1 MQPDLRRAVPVTT
14 TDGVRKKKPKP
25 TPKLR
30 QELSLLNNAQ
40 RDEIR
45 RLYYQVADALPR
57 LATALELADLDTG
70 ESPGALLNQHF
81 ACCEMLEAMKKLHL
95 GKYL

>member
-1 MQPDLRRAVPVTT
+1 MT
-14 TDGVRKKKPKP
+14 RKR
-25 TPKLR
+25 TNASEPKLR
-30 QELSLLNNAQ
+30 RELGKLQNAQ

-45 RLYYQVADALPR
+45 RLYYQVADALPG

-70 ESPGALLNQHF
+70 ESTGALLDQHF
-81 ACCEMLEAMKKLHL
+81 ACCEMLEAMKKLDL

>member
-1 MQPDLRRAVPVTT
+1 MSA
-14 TDGVRKKKPKP
+14 KKRTEAP

-30 QELSLLNNAQ
+30 RDLAKLANAQ

-57 LATALELADLDTG
+57 LATALELADLDSG
-70 ESPGALLNQHF
+70 ESPGALLDQHF
-81 ACCEMLEAMKKLHL
+81 ACCEMLEAMKKLDL

>member
-1 MQPDLRRAVPVTT
+1 M
-14 TDGVRKKKPKP
+14 KPKP
-25 TPKLR
+25 TPNLR
-30 QELSLLNNAQ
+30 DEMARLKNAQ
-40 RDEIR
+40 REEIR

-70 ESPGALLNQHF
+70 ESPGALLDQHF
-81 ACCEMLEAMKKLHL
+81 ACCEMLDAMKKLDL

>member
-1 MQPDLRRAVPVTT
+1 MT
-14 TDGVRKKKPKP
+14 RKRTAKRP
-25 TPKLR
+25 PKLLR
-30 QELSLLNNAQ
+30 ELTQLPNAQ

-70 ESPGALLNQHF
+70 ASPGALLDQHF
-81 ACCEMLEAMKKLHL
+81 ACCEMLEAMKKLDL
-95 GKYL
+95 GKHL

>member
-1 MQPDLRRAVPVTT
+1 MKRKRTT
-14 TDGVRKKKPKP
+14 TRQ
-25 TPKLR
+25 PKLLR
-30 QELSLLNNAQ
+30 ELARLENAQ

-57 LATALELADLDTG
+57 LAAALEVADLDSG
-70 ESPGALLNQHF
+70 ASPGALLDQHF
-81 ACCEMLEAMKKLHL
+81 ACCEMLNAMKKLDL

>member
-1 MQPDLRRAVPVTT
+1 MRRTRTT
-14 TDGVRKKKPKP
+14 KR
-25 TPKLR
+25 TPKLLR
-30 QELSLLNNAQ
+30 ELSRLENAQ

-57 LATALELADLDTG
+57 LAAALEVADLDTG
-70 ESPGALLNQHF
+70 ASPGALLDQHF
-81 ACCEMLEAMKKLHL
+81 ACCEMLEAMKKLDL

>member
-1 MQPDLRRAVPVTT
+1 MT
-14 TDGVRKKKPKP
+14 RKR
-25 TPKLR
+25 TNTAEPKLR
-30 QELSLLNNAQ
+30 RELGKLQNAQ

-57 LATALELADLDTG
+57 LATALEVADLDTG
-70 ESPGALLNQHF
+70 ESPGALLDQHF
-81 ACCEMLEAMKKLHL
+81 ACCEMLEAMKKLDL

>member
-1 MQPDLRRAVPVTT
+1 MTRKRTT
-14 TDGVRKKKPKP
+14 KH
-25 TPKLR
+25 TPKLLR
-30 QELSLLNNAQ
+30 ELAKLPNDQ

-70 ESPGALLNQHF
+70 ESPGALLDQHF
-81 ACCEMLEAMKKLHL
+81 ACCEMLEAMKKLDL

>member
-1 MQPDLRRAVPVTT
+1 MK
-14 TDGVRKKKPKP
+14 RKQND
-25 TPKLR
+25 TPKLQR
-30 QELSLLNNAQ
+30 ELARLGNTQ

-57 LATALELADLDTG
+57 LATALELADLDSG
-70 ESPGALLNQHF
+70 ESPGALLDQHF
-81 ACCEMLEAMKKLHL
+81 ACCEMLEAMKKLDL

>member
-1 MQPDLRRAVPVTT
+1 MK
-14 TDGVRKKKPKP
+14 RKRTAKP
-25 TPKLR
+25 TPKLLR
-30 QELSLLNNAQ
+30 ELSRLENAQ

-45 RLYYQVADALPR
+45 RLYYQVADALPA

-70 ESPGALLNQHF
+70 ESPGALLDQHF
-81 ACCEMLEAMKKLHL
+81 ACCEMLEAMKKLGL

>member
-1 MQPDLRRAVPVTT
+1 MT
-14 TDGVRKKKPKP
+14 RKR
-25 TPKLR
+25 TNASEPKLR
-30 QELSLLNNAQ
+30 RELGKLQNAQ

-57 LATALELADLDTG
+57 LATALELSDLDSG
-70 ESPGALLNQHF
+70 ESPGALLDQHF
-81 ACCEMLEAMKKLHL
+81 ACCEMLEAMKKLDL

>member
-1 MQPDLRRAVPVTT
+1 MSAKKRTT
-14 TDGVRKKKPKP
+14 TRKLPRELA
-25 TPKLR
+25 KLA
-30 QELSLLNNAQ
+30 NAQ

-57 LATALELADLDTG
+57 LAAALELADIDSG
-70 ESPGALLNQHF
+70 ESPGALLDQHF
-81 ACCEMLEAMKKLHL
+81 ACCEMLDAMKKLDL

>member
-1 MQPDLRRAVPVTT
+1 MK
-14 TDGVRKKKPKP
+14 RKR
-25 TPKLR
+25 TPKLLR
-30 QELSLLNNAQ
+30 ELTRLDNAQ

-57 LATALELADLDTG
+57 LAAALEVADLDTG
-70 ESPGALLNQHF
+70 ASPGALLDQHF
-81 ACCEMLEAMKKLHL
+81 ACCEMLNAMKKLDL

>member
-1 MQPDLRRAVPVTT
+1 MKRKRTT
-14 TDGVRKKKPKP
+14 KPQ
-25 TPKLR
+25 PKLLR
-30 QELSLLNNAQ
+30 ELSRLENAQ

-57 LATALELADLDTG
+57 LAAALEVADLDTG
-70 ESPGALLNQHF
+70 SSPGALLDQHF
-81 ACCEMLEAMKKLHL
+81 ACCEMLEAMKKLDL

>member
-1 MQPDLRRAVPVTT
+1 MT
-14 TDGVRKKKPKP
+14 RKRTAKR
-25 TPKLR
+25 TPKLLR
-30 QELSLLNNAQ
+30 ELGKLGNAQ

-45 RLYYQVADALPR
+45 RLYYQVADALPG

-70 ESPGALLNQHF
+70 ESPGALLDQHF
-81 ACCEMLEAMKKLHL
+81 ACCEMLDAMKKLDL

>member
-1 MQPDLRRAVPVTT
+1 MTRKRTT
-14 TDGVRKKKPKP
+14 KR
-25 TPKLR
+25 TPKLLR
-30 QELSLLNNAQ
+30 ELARLGNAQ

-57 LATALELADLDTG
+57 LASALELADVDTG
-70 ESPGALLNQHF
+70 ASPGALLDQHF
-81 ACCEMLEAMKKLHL
+81 ACCEMLEAMKKLDL

>member
-1 MQPDLRRAVPVTT
+1 MT
-14 TDGVRKKKPKP
+14 RKR
-25 TPKLR
+25 TNTSEPKLR
-30 QELSLLNNAQ
+30 RELGKLQNAQ

-45 RLYYQVADALPR
+45 RLYYQVADALPG

-70 ESPGALLNQHF
+70 ESPGALLDQHF
-81 ACCEMLEAMKKLHL
+81 ACCEMLDAMKRLDL